1 MEDKDLVLIHTAS
14 SMSHLNLS
22 LPSSHLYTHTHT
34 HTHTQLSLI
43 LPTLL
48 HSNFSDYIILAM
60 EGMAT
65 HSSILA
71 WRIPWTEE
79 PGRLQST
86 GLQRVRY
93 DWSNSACTHIHR
105 SHLNYM
111 GSKSTFPLFHT
122 FLFFRTL
129 VFVSYFFLLNFLP
142 AHHYSFFRLSN
153 RHAIFLLIPTNTST
167 ILSAYPLPAQLHTR
181 GSFRNIS
188 FYTVMVGLAFAFLG
202 YWLFC

>member
-1 MEDKDLVLIHTAS
+1 
-14 SMSHLNLS
+14 
-22 LPSSHLYTHTHT
+22 
-34 HTHTQLSLI
+34 
-43 LPTLL
+43 
-48 HSNFSDYIILAM
+48 M

-122 FLFFRTL
+122 FLFFLTL

-167 ILSAYPLPAQLHTR
+167 ILSAYSLPAQLHTR
-181 GSFRNIS
+181 GSFHNIS

>member
-65 HSSILA
+65 HS
-71 WRIPWTEE
+71 
-79 PGRLQST
+79 
-86 GLQRVRY
+86 
-93 DWSNSACTHIHR
+93 THIHR

-122 FLFFRTL
+122 FLFFLTL